1 MDRKV
6 RCVGKCRGRDWPGR
20 SRSGVT
26 LLEVL
31 LALGIL
37 LLSLAAIGQ
46 LYANGV
52 RGSLRAKLQTE
63 AILRCETKLAE
74 IVAGVEPF
82 QTVNDVPFPDDSAWT
97 WSATLTAA
105 EQYGLYEAEVTV
117 KKQGTGMSGTEFA
130 LKRLLREPELLSSET
145 SSGSGS
151 SSSSSGGGS

>member
-1 MDRKV
+1 MRRRGQRAA
-6 RCVGKCRGRDWPGR
+6 RCVGRTSSWR

-74 IVAGVEPF
+74 VVAGVEPF
-82 QTVNDVPFPDDSAWT
+82 QAVSGMTFPDDPAWK
-97 WSATLTAA
+97 WSLTLSAA
-105 EQYGLYEAEVTV
+105 EQYGLYEAELTV
-117 KKQGTGMSGTEFA
+117 EKQGTGLSGAQFA
-130 LKRLLREPELLSSET
+130 LKRLVREPELLSSET
-145 SSGSGS
+145 TSSSSSGSGS
-151 SSSSSGGGS
+151 